1 MRGLSWRP
9 HEAVA
14 GKRGTHT
21 HKDGEEYRLVAIFGM
36 ALTLPYGRCRG
47 SPKPERFWSFQGTP
61 SESC

>member
-1 MRGLSWRP
+1 MRRW
-9 HEAVA
+9 
-14 GKRGTHT
+14 THT

-36 ALTLPYGRCRG
+36 TLTLPYGRCRG